1 MQEAVA
7 VVEPATGQPAGTRV
21 RFGVRR
27 MAFWLA
33 VVTYLDRVCIAT
45 AAPFIMADLGLTLVE
60 MGLVFSAFTLAY
72 SLFEVPSGWLGDRL
86 GPRRVLT
93 RIVLWWSAF
102 TMLTGAAQGLRSL
115 VVIRFLFG
123 AGEAGAFPNAVRS
136 FATWFP
142 AHERG
147 MANGV
152 LFFGSRLGGALTAPL
167 ALVLVRS
174 WGWRR
179 AFVAFG
185 AIGVVWA
192 LAWYRWYRD
201 RPADHPDVDAAEV
214 AWIQQGQSLSG
225 ALRAADQA
233 GSEAASAAPT
243 PWARLLASP
252 NLYAICAMYF
262 AFGYGLYFYFTW
274 LPTYLVQEL
283 GFSAVAGGAFSSLP
297 FVLAGV
303 ANLAGGWTTDRLS
316 RTAGLR
322 HARSTL
328 GAASFFASAVLTLA
342 AVLIGPPV
350 AKALL
355 LAFALA
361 SADFALGACWAVCLD
376 VGASHAGVVT
386 GFMNTFGNLG
396 GLVGPLV
403 VGYMVER
410 WASWTYPFYITAAVY
425 VMGAAA
431 WLAVNPHRRIL

>member
-1 MQEAVA
+1 M
-7 VVEPATGQPAGTRV
+7 AGTRV

-167 ALVLVRS
+167 ALVLVRA
-174 WGWRR
+174 WGWRL

-185 AIGVVWA
+185 AIGLVWA
-192 LAWYRWYRD
+192 AAWYRWYRD
-201 RPADHPDVDAAEV
+201 QPAEHPEVDAAEV
-214 AWIQQGQSLSG
+214 AWIRQDDGE
-225 ALRAADQA
+225 R
-233 GSEAASAAPT
+233 GSREEMSAALPT
-243 PWARLLASP
+243 PWARLLTSP

-274 LPTYLVQEL
+274 LPTYLVREL
-283 GFSAVAGGAFSSLP
+283 GFSAFAGGVFSSLP
-297 FVLAGV
+297 FVLAGA
-303 ANLAGGWTTDRLS
+303 ANLAGGWATDRLS

-322 HARSTL
+322 HARSSL
-328 GAASFFASAVLTLA
+328 GAASFLASAAFTLG

-376 VGASHAGVVT
+376 VGALHAGVVT

-410 WASWTYPFYITAAVY
+410 WASWTYPFYITAGVY
-425 VMGAAA
+425 LFGSVA